1 MHPNPAFR
9 TESADRN
16 LAFARERGFG
26 TLTINGDAG
35 PLASHV
41 PFLLAADGTSTELH
55 LVRSNP
61 IARVLTAPRPALL
74 AVSGPDSYVSP
85 DWYQIDDQVPTWNY
99 VAVHLRGRLELLPSD
114 LLRGHLD
121 RLAAAFET
129 RLLPKQ
135 PWLADKMPPD
145 VLDRFMRMILPCRL
159 TVEDVQ
165 GTWKLNQNKP
175 EAARRAA
182 ADGIE
187 TAAIGQELAQ
197 LARLMRTVE
206 T

>member
-41 PFLLAADGTSTELH
+41 PFLLAADGTSAELH

-74 AVSGPDSYVSP
+74 AISGPDSYVSP

>member
-41 PFLLAADGTSTELH
+41 PFLLAADGTSAELH

-74 AVSGPDSYVSP
+74 AISGPDSSVSP

>member
-41 PFLLAADGTSTELH
+41 PFLLAADGMSAELH

-74 AVSGPDSYVSP
+74 AISGPDSYVSP